1 VTLGRYVLVVVAVAL
16 LALVLAWPLV
26 LGRLDEP
33 ARLAAGYGAA
43 LAILNAVAAYALVH
57 WSDRRS
63 TRAFLG
69 AVLWGMLG
77 RMGLLLG
84 GIVLGVLA
92 LGLPQLPL
100 AASLLALFAV
110 YLVLEVAVVHRRRLA
125 VPEAG
130 R

>member
-26 LGRLDEP
+26 LGRLEE
-33 ARLAAGYGAA
+33 AAQLAVGYGAS
-43 LAILNAVAAYALVH
+43 LAVLNAVAAYALVN
-57 WSDRRS
+57 WSDRQPL
-63 TRAFLG
+63 RAFLG

-92 LGLPQLPL
+92 LGLPGLPL
-100 AASLLALFAV
+100 VVSLLALFAV
-110 YLVLEVAVVHRRRLA
+110 YLVLEVTVVHRRRLA
-125 VPEAG
+125 LPEAG

>member
-1 VTLGRYVLVVVAVAL
+1 VVAVAL
-16 LALVLAWPLV
+16 LALVVAWPLV
-26 LGRLDEP
+26 LGRLDEA

-43 LAILNAVAAYALVH
+43 LAVLNAVAAYALVR

-63 TRAFLG
+63 VRAFLG

-84 GIVLGVLA
+84 GTVLGVLA

-110 YLVLEVAVVHRRRLA
+110 YLVLEVAVVHRRRFAL
-125 VPEAG
+125 PEAG

>member
-16 LALVLAWPLV
+16 LALVVAWPLV
-26 LGRLDEP
+26 LGRLEEE
-33 ARLAAGYGAA
+33 ARLAVGYGTS
-43 LAILNAVAAYALVH
+43 LAVLNAVAAYALVR

-77 RMGLLLG
+77 RMGFLLG

-100 AASLLALFAV
+100 AASFLALFAV
-110 YLVLEVAVVHRRRLA
+110 YLALEVAVVHRRRLA
-125 VPEAG
+125 LPEAG